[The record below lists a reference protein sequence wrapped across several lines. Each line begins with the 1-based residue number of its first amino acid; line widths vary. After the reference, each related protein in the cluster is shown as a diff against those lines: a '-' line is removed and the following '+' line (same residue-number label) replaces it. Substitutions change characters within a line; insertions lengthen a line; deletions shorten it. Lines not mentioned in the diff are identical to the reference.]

1 MSGKSA
7 DNPQAPRDR
16 KLGDEWNDWK
26 EDADPRDRNIDERI
40 STFLTLASGVL
51 FVFVAM
57 LLLGWFMIK
66 PRFEQLDPSFAQY
79 AGWLLL
85 GFIAGFVL
93 AVFFEGGLL
102 IRKGRSFL
110 PYSWIENFF
119 FSLLPGTVWLGNKFG
134 ISKDRIGN
142 SFIKIHNIVTKS
154 HVDTQRGGKLLVLLP
169 RCLKKEARQELTG
182 RLSGDNY
189 KVFTATGGEEA
200 REAIRQY
207 RPALIL
213 AIACE
218 RDLMSGI
225 KDVSDKIPVLA
236 IPNKRPEGP
245 CKNTEFSIPE
255 LEEALKVLRNGKD
268 SL

>member
-1 MSGKSA
+1 MTGSPHGSH
-7 DNPQAPRDR
+7 DR

-26 EDADPRDRNIDERI
+26 GDADPRDRDIDERV

-51 FVFVAM
+51 FVSVVL

-66 PRFEQLDPSFAQY
+66 PRFEQIDPSFAQLT
-79 AGWLLL
+79 GWLLA
-85 GFIAGFVL
+85 GVIAGFVL
-93 AVFFEGGLL
+93 AIFFEGGLL

-110 PYSWIENFF
+110 PYSWAEKFF
-119 FSLLPGTVWLGNKFG
+119 LSLLPGTLWLGGKFG
-134 ISKDRIGN
+134 ISKDRVGN
-142 SFIKIHNIVTKS
+142 SFIKIHNIITKG
-154 HVDTQRGGKLLVLLP
+154 HVGRQNGGKLLVLLP

-182 RLSGDNY
+182 RLSGDDY
-189 KVFTATGGEEA
+189 KIFTATGGEEA

-207 RPALIL
+207 RPASIL

-225 KDVSDKIPVLA
+225 KDVADKIPVIA

-245 CKNTEFSIPE
+245 CKNTEFSIPD
-255 LEEALKVLRNGKD
+255 LEEALKVLRE
-268 SL
+268 